1 MKGFYKAKIQELR
14 KRLAACHACAPDEE
28 ELERKH
34 VHLEE
39 KISQSERTTETVLK
53 RNSEVCTELLETER
67 QAQGLRLQVTA
78 LTRRGQQQQSEIRRL
93 NKILS
98 EALVEERESRTQ
110 VELLRHQVW
119 LHEKDFHKERAE
131 RRQLCERNVE
141 LERRLETLN
150 AEMQKARAQ
159 VTRTFVCTPKPRS
172 HAPCGCRQGDG
183 LPAIA
188 GRNGPL
194 RVPPAH
200 AVRLP
205 SFPHSP
211 HHHATPETQP
221 EPSRCTAPPGE
232 RAGLTQAVPPCRRTL
247 RQEAGGPSLKLSLA

>member
-119 LHEKDFHKERAE
+119 LHEKDFQKERAE

-188 GRNGPL
+188 GRNRGHSASHQPM
-194 RVPPAH
+194 RSASPPSPTPPTTTRPPKPSRSPPAQQ
-200 AVRLP
+200 RP
-205 SFPHSP
+205 
-211 HHHATPETQP
+211 
-221 EPSRCTAPPGE
+221 
-232 RAGLTQAVPPCRRTL
+232 
-247 RQEAGGPSLKLSLA
+247 LARGQV